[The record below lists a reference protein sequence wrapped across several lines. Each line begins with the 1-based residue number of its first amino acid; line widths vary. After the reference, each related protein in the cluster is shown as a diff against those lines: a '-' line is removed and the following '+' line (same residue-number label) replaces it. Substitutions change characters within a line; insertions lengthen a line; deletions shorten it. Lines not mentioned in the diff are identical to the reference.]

1 MREKAGRRGN
11 GITIRIMII
20 FGVLLLP
27 MYALLIVSAK
37 SYLNAQES
45 SAVNA
50 AAGILELNIN
60 SLESECGQINY
71 AFYDLQEYDSN
82 YSRICNWT
90 GSGEDYLAWMGVNR
104 SLISLGYDCEIK
116 NILFLYLDKTDEMLL
131 ISNDAEPSEKV
142 YYKQAIRQENLLKRT
157 LKWQLRQID
166 GKSYLLHVSESYGA
180 YVGILM
186 DLDKCAEQLTQQIRY
201 DDTKVYVDTNPLE
214 WEDAEYI
221 TISRQIGTTDAY
233 IHVQLDKNEISS
245 TIPQIVR
252 ITYRVALLFILI
264 FPILFAILWH
274 MIVRPIR
281 LIEKGIHKLEAG
293 EQGYQIPYFKAS
305 SEFESLRASFNS
317 MAGEIRN
324 LKIASYEEQLER
336 KQMEM
341 QNLLLQIRP
350 HFMLNIINQI
360 FSMAQLRDYEG
371 IQKMSVYLSRFF
383 RHLFHGEKLVTL
395 YWELE
400 LVHNYLEM
408 MELRFAGCFEVEEE
422 IDENL
427 LQYEV
432 PPLMI
437 HNFVENIFKY
447 AVREGNIITIRLSLQ
462 QRKDEIEIMIA
473 DDGPGMDAQTLEK
486 IQAMQP
492 IKRDDGT
499 HIGIY
504 NSAYRL
510 KTLCEENSRLQVDSV
525 LTEGTTVRIYLPAL
539 DKTTCGKKEG
549 KHLPGKGD
557 SYAKA

>member
-1 MREKAGRRGN
+1 
-11 GITIRIMII
+11 
-20 FGVLLLP
+20 
-27 MYALLIVSAK
+27 
-37 SYLNAQES
+37 
-45 SAVNA
+45 
-50 AAGILELNIN
+50 
-60 SLESECGQINY
+60 
-71 AFYDLQEYDSN
+71 
-82 YSRICNWT
+82 
-90 GSGEDYLAWMGVNR
+90 
-104 SLISLGYDCEIK
+104 
-116 NILFLYLDKTDEMLL
+116 
-131 ISNDAEPSEKV
+131 
-142 YYKQAIRQENLLKRT
+142 
-157 LKWQLRQID
+157 
-166 GKSYLLHVSESYGA
+166 
-180 YVGILM
+180 
-186 DLDKCAEQLTQQIRY
+186 
-201 DDTKVYVDTNPLE
+201 
-214 WEDAEYI
+214 
-221 TISRQIGTTDAY
+221 
-233 IHVQLDKNEISS
+233 
-245 TIPQIVR
+245 
-252 ITYRVALLFILI
+252 
-264 FPILFAILWH
+264 
-274 MIVRPIR
+274 
-281 LIEKGIHKLEAG
+281 
-293 EQGYQIPYFKAS
+293 
-305 SEFESLRASFNS
+305 
-317 MAGEIRN
+317 
-324 LKIASYEEQLER
+324 
-336 KQMEM
+336 M

-350 HFMLNIINQI
+350 HFMLNIIIQI

-510 KTLCEENSRLQVDSV
+510 KTLCGENSRLQVDSV

-539 DKTTCGKKEG
+539 DKTTCGKEEG